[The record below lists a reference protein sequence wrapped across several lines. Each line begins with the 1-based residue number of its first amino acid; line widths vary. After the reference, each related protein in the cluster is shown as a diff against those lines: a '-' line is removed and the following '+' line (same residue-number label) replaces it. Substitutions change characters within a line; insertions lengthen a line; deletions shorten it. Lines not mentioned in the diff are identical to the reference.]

1 MFRVGGFGGAACAL
15 LCPHQAW
22 QALPSPADTAPGS
35 QLQVPR
41 ERERERVRLR
51 RLRLQAA
58 LPEGWRGQDAADEQ
72 ARADAL
78 AQEARAWASVDA
90 PASAPQHGYGM
101 AEGKRWEGLHAGAQ
115 GTARVML
122 ATEAANAAGPQPLQA
137 GIRSWRPTKP

>member
-1 MFRVGGFGGAACAL
+1 M
-15 LCPHQAW
+15 P
-22 QALPSPADTAPGS
+22 
-35 QLQVPR
+35 
-41 ERERERVRLR
+41 RERERVRLR

>member
-1 MFRVGGFGGAACAL
+1 MGWGFRRRRARALVPAPSLASAPLPCGHCARI
-15 LCPHQAW
+15 AS
-22 QALPSPADTAPGS
+22 PSGTRARARHT
-35 QLQVPR
+35 LV
-41 ERERERVRLR
+41 LR

-78 AQEARAWASVDA
+78 AQEVRAWASVDA

-115 GTARVML
+115 GTAGVML

-137 GIRSWRPTKP
+137 GIRFWRPTKP